1 MIKNNSSDLMT
12 NEVFQNIIDAL
23 PVFLFWTDTNHTIQA
38 CNLAQAKALG
48 FSLPSEVVGLSCRE
62 AIENVAEPELTE
74 LIYQHHNDIMASKT
88 GQILEYQARL
98 FDQNGKRYTKEHD
111 YITYK
116 YPLFDKQDNV
126 IGLIGIVTDITELKQ
141 TREELI
147 QSKEKIKANKKA
159 KKMFQDII
167 DALPTL
173 LFWTDTNHAL
183 LGNNKIHA
191 QTFGFSSTEEPIGM
205 TMRDAQEATDLDSQL
220 VDLWYEQHSRI
231 MKSKKGEIFEYD
243 IDLPEKDGH
252 RRKCDLLCYKYPLI
266 DDNQNVVGLVGV
278 SLDIAES
285 KQIQKKLIQT
295 EEEVEAYKKAE
306 KIFQNIIDAI
316 PLLLFWTDT
325 DHVLLGN
332 NLTHAQSFGFK
343 SPDELVNLPMEA
355 GPENVL
361 GKDNEIVKILR
372 QQHDEIIQSGKGKIL
387 EYVASLFDKE
397 GKRHKGKQHFSSYKY
412 PLFDENKNVIGLVG
426 ASFDVTELKQIQ
438 KKLGQAEEEER
449 AHRQAEKMFQD
460 IVDALPTMLFWTDT
474 DHIVLGNNKTHAEK
488 WGFSSPD
495 EVVNLSMQKIGEVK
509 NIDPKLMDKF
519 YADHTEIM
527 RSKQGKTIEYN
538 PMLYDEN
545 HHKKRTCI
553 ISQKYPLFN
562 KNNEVIGLVG
572 ISTDITELKETQK
585 ALTEANKRAEKIF
598 QSIIDSIPVLIF
610 WTNTDHII
618 IGNNEVHARRWGSS
632 KASDMVGLSMREIG
646 EMNDLEP
653 ELIEQCY
660 RDHTEIMQSK
670 KGEVLEYYTMLYDEN
685 GNREKCAIMCYKDPL
700 FDINGEVMGLVG
712 ITIDITELKNT
723 QKDLEKANK
732 KVKAASSA
740 KSEFIANMSH
750 DIRTP
755 ITGIVGMVQDLFNN
769 AGNAEH
775 TLQESGQ
782 LSVKQQKSF
791 TATVK
796 NNSSFLINATNELLQ
811 LCNEVLE
818 TVNLESGK
826 ITEQES
832 AFSLRE
838 LANHNIGLLQPA
850 AQHRQ
855 IKLSAEIADNV
866 PLYLR
871 GLRDYLNRSMLNL
884 LSNALKFTEQGFVKL
899 TVLSLKPTTSQ
910 KKGSLVILQ
919 IIVEDSGIGIPED
932 KFETI
937 FDTFSR
943 LTPSYEGIYKGS
955 GLGLHTVK
963 QYINAMKGSIKV
975 ESEVGKGTKF
985 IMQIPFTVSDHCDF
999 KKPAIQL
1006 DTLPQHPDIT
1016 LASDELAAEEA
1027 ACHLLVVEDNRPAAM
1042 ALKIALRPFSCAID
1056 IAKNAQQAIEK
1067 AQQNH
1072 YDLIFMDVG
1081 LPDMSGLEATKKIR
1095 ALPDT
1100 DMAQVPIIALTGH
1113 VNKKDECLAA
1123 GMQELIIKP
1132 ATSTTLKP
1140 ILQHYTNC
1148 SVNATDSRNK
1158 KSEIIAPI
1166 LNKDNNLLAL
1176 DWLGCIEKCQGDLK
1190 HTQQLLTMCADDLK
1204 STRPLLK
1211 QAYHDNDMTTLRE
1224 ILHSCLGGVC
1234 YLQLPQ
1240 LEQTLKAFQDAV
1252 KTETPDAE
1260 LLAFTYSAL
1269 ESAFD
1274 IFYQVLAQTLT
1285 AIKKPD

>member
-12 NEVFQNIIDAL
+12 NEVFQSIIDAL

-88 GQILEYQARL
+88 GQILEYQAKL
-98 FDQNGKRYTKEHD
+98 FDQNGKRYTKEHN

-116 YPLFDKQDNV
+116 YPLFDKQHSV

-205 TMRDAQEATDLDSQL
+205 TMRDVQEATDLDSQL

-278 SLDIAES
+278 SLDITES
-285 KQIQKKLIQT
+285 KQIQKNLLKAKKEIR
-295 EEEVEAYKKAE
+295 AYKKAE
-306 KIFQNIIDAI
+306 AIFQNIIDAL

-343 SPDELVNLPMEA
+343 SPEQLINLPMEA

-372 QQHDEIIQSGKGKIL
+372 QQHDEIIQSGKGKVL
-387 EYVASLFDKE
+387 EYITSLFDKG
-397 GKRHKGKQHFSSYKY
+397 GKRHKGEQHFSSYKY

-426 ASFDVTELKQIQ
+426 ASFDVTELKQMQ
-438 KKLGQAEEEER
+438 KKLGHSEERER

-460 IVDALPTMLFWTDT
+460 IIDALPVMLFWTDT
-474 DHIVLGNNKTHAEK
+474 HHIVLGNNKTHAEK

-495 EVVNLSMQKIGEVK
+495 EAVGLSMRKIGKMK

-519 YADHTEIM
+519 YVDHTEIM
-527 RSKQGKTIEYN
+527 RSKQGKTIEYS

-545 HHKKRTCI
+545 HHKKRTSI

-562 KNNEVIGLVG
+562 NNNEVIGLIG
-572 ISTDITELKETQK
+572 ISTDITELKKTQK
-585 ALTEANKRAEKIF
+585 ALTEVNKRAEKIF
-598 QSIIDSIPVLIF
+598 QSIIDALPLMVF
-610 WTNTDHII
+610 WTNTNHIYL
-618 IGNNEVHARRWGSS
+618 GNNISHAKNFGFSS
-632 KASDMVGLSMREIG
+632 SDQIVGLSLG
-646 EMNDLEP
+646 EGIEKTLDSKLI
-653 ELIEQCY
+653 ELIYQQH
-660 RDHTEIMQSK
+660 DEIVTSK
-670 KGEVLEYYTMLYDEN
+670 KGQILEYNVMLFNEKKRKQRYDY
-685 GNREKCAIMCYKDPL
+685 ISYKYPL
-700 FDINGEVMGLVG
+700 FDNNDEVIGLIG
-712 ITIDITELKNT
+712 ISADITELKNT

-899 TVLSLKPTTSQ
+899 AVLSLKPTTSQ

-1067 AQQNH
+1067 VQQNH

-1123 GMQELIIKP
+1123 GMQDLIIKP

-1166 LNKDNNLLAL
+1166 LNKNNNLLAL

-1274 IFYQVLAQTLT
+1274 IFYQVLAQTLP
-1285 AIKKPD
+1285 AIKEPD